1 MMIKGLL
8 TFAAL
13 LPCEAFAIYD
23 AGLGR
28 VVEPGDF
35 TAFVGPDSTTM
46 NGVSF
51 RLKENGGKSG
61 FALVSRPPK
70 R

>member
-35 TAFVGPDSTTM
+35 TAFVGPDSTTA
-46 NGVSF
+46 NAV
-51 RLKENGGKSG
+51 RITLKTRGM
-61 FALVSRPPK
+61 
-70 R
+70 

>member
-23 AGLGR
+23 AGLRR

-35 TAFVGPDSTTM
+35 TIFVGPDSTTA
-46 NGVSF
+46 NAV
-51 RLKENGGKSG
+51 RITLKTRGM
-61 FALVSRPPK
+61 
-70 R
+70 

>member
-1 MMIKGLL
+1 MIKGLL

-23 AGLGR
+23 AGLRR

-35 TAFVGPDSTTM
+35 TAFVGPDSTTA
-46 NGVSF
+46 NAV
-51 RLKENGGKSG
+51 RLTLKTRGM
-61 FALVSRPPK
+61 
-70 R
+70 

>member
-1 MMIKGLL
+1 MMIKALL

-23 AGLGR
+23 AGLRR

-35 TAFVGPDSTTM
+35 TAFVGPDSTTA
-46 NGVSF
+46 NAV
-51 RLKENGGKSG
+51 RLTLKTRGM
-61 FALVSRPPK
+61 
-70 R
+70 